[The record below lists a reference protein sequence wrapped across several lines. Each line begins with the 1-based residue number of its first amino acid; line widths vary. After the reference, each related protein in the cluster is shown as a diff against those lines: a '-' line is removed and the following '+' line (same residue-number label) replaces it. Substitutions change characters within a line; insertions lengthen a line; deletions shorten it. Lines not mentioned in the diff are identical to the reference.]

1 MSRKAQLPT
10 KVEVS
15 EDAAVDALAARL
27 ERVAIRYERPVI
39 ENDMESVSTPEDL
52 SDLLPRLCNAIFTT
66 LGTCNLEASYQR
78 ALCFELR
85 SRGIRV
91 TEELPLPI
99 LYGDCEIGSR
109 RLDLLLTLPDGSQAI
124 IELKAVLSLDSKH
137 LKQLEYY
144 LAHWSL
150 DLGFLVNFP
159 HEQGFPADHD
169 GVFTSQILQG
179 SVNISDRVLKPRV
192 RDAVAQ
198 VVKVARAQQQ
208 WWQQWRRQ
216 QRAAAAAAA
225 ALQKPFSQLIGADA
239 VHWPPAAFDRSV

>member
-169 GVFTSQILQG
+169 GVFTSP
-179 SVNISDRVLKPRV
+179 SPPAPAPAAKAKRTLKV
-192 RDAVAQ
+192 VAP
-198 VVKVARAQQQ
+198 KKAGASKAKEEAAE
-208 WWQQWRRQ
+208 
-216 QRAAAAAAA
+216 AAAAAAA
-225 ALQKPFSQLIGADA
+225 ATAAMKVGGAAAAAAAPRIAA
-239 VHWPPAAFDRSV
+239 VERSC